1 MNPRKSSSALHAE
14 IRKRIEA
21 AQTIMVTT
29 HLRPDGDALGALL
42 GLGLALENAGKI
54 VHMVSLD
61 GVPSTFKHLP
71 GSAHVLNKPKGPY
84 NLTIAV
90 DCADHTRAGDVFK
103 GLGKPGI
110 NIDHHI
116 TNDQFAEINIIEA
129 EQAATCAIIFDHLA
143 EWGLTLT
150 QDIASAL
157 LTGIITDTLGFRTTS
172 TTPHVLR
179 QAADLLETGVDMPE
193 LYMRGLVRKSF
204 NAARYWGT
212 GLSSIQ
218 RKDGIVWAA
227 LRLEDRKTSG
237 YSTNDDADLIN
248 LLSAVDDSSVAI
260 IFVEQHHGKV
270 KVSWRALKP
279 GLDVAAVAQQFGG
292 GGHKAASG
300 AEVTGKM
307 PEVQEK
313 VLSTTKQLLGL

>member
-1 MNPRKSSSALHAE
+1 MNPRKSNSALHTK
-14 IRKRIEA
+14 IRKRIAA

-42 GLGLALENAGKI
+42 GLGLALEATGRA

-71 GSAHVLNKPKGPY
+71 GSARVLNKPKGPY
-84 NLTIAV
+84 DLTIAV
-90 DCADHTRAGDVFK
+90 DCADHTRAGDVFE
-103 GLGKPGI
+103 GLGQPGI

-116 TNDQFAEINIIEA
+116 TNDNFAEINLIEVG
-129 EQAATCAIIFDHLA
+129 QAATCAILFDHLT
-143 EWGLTLT
+143 EWGLALT
-150 QDIASAL
+150 YDIASAL

-179 QAADLLETGVDMPE
+179 QAADLLETGVDMSE

-204 NAARYWGT
+204 NAARYWGA
-212 GLSSIQ
+212 GLSSLQ
-218 RKDGIVWAA
+218 HLDGITWAT
-227 LRLEDRKTSG
+227 LKLEDRQVSG

-248 LLSAVDDSSVAI
+248 MLSAVDDSSVAI

-270 KVSWRALKP
+270 KISWRAQKP

-300 AEVTGKM
+300 AELTGEM

-313 VLSTTKQLLGL
+313 VLATTRQLLGL